1 MFDIGV
7 DIEDISRFKNFSREN
22 DLVFLSSIF
31 TEQELIYCYS
41 KKNYVKHLAARFC
54 AKEAF
59 IKASGLSSKIK
70 FNEIEII
77 NLETRKPKICM
88 PQKYKSLEC
97 KLSLSHDKDKAIAF
111 FYILLRA
118 QDVLLFAGS
127 IGLFIIIAL
136 IMYLT
141 RNVNWYNE

>member
-7 DIEDISRFKNFSREN
+7 DIEDISRFKKFSREN

-31 TEQELIYCYS
+31 TEKELIYCYS
-41 KKNYVKHLAARFC
+41 KKNYAKHLAARFC

-59 IKASGLSSKIK
+59 IKAYGLSSKIK

-77 NLETRKPKICM
+77 NLETGKPKICL

-111 FYILLRA
+111 
-118 QDVLLFAGS
+118 VLLEK
-127 IGLFIIIAL
+127 
-136 IMYLT
+136 
-141 RNVNWYNE
+141 N